1 MAGLAVSVIP
11 LLSAWEKY
19 ASENPEGDIPG
30 FANWI
35 LSNQRP
41 PAQKTT
47 EKTTED
53 LNPAQVPAFIARNHR
68 ILNLYSKPIVKNLG
82 LTKDIEFSAVVHV
95 ALMDSPNKKELC
107 RQLLIENSTGV
118 EITRRLAQK
127 GFIAERPDPNDR
139 RSALL
144 SITDKGKKIL
154 QQGIHQLSPVYSSF
168 LDALAPA
175 EKQQLVS
182 LLSRIDQYHTEQI
195 DNHPDIIQ

>member
-1 MAGLAVSVIP
+1 MAGIATSVIP
-11 LLSAWEKY
+11 LLSQWEKY
-19 ASENPEGDIPG
+19 ANEHPDGDIPG
-30 FANWI
+30 FATWI
-35 LSNQRP
+35 LANQHP
-41 PAQKTT
+41 PAQKPT
-47 EKTTED
+47 EKTTKNLD
-53 LNPAQVPAFIARNHR
+53 PAQAPALIARNHR
-68 ILNLYSKPIVKNLG
+68 ILKLYLKPIVKNLG
-82 LTKDIEFSAVVHV
+82 FTKDIEFSAVAHV
-95 ALMDSPNKKELC
+95 AIMDHPNKKELC

-154 QQGIHQLSPVYSSF
+154 LQGVHQLSPVYSPF

-182 LLSRIDQYHTEQI
+182 LLSRIDQYHTERI
-195 DNHPDIIQ
+195 DKHPDIIQ